1 MSVVL
6 RRRKVLFGLCEPIAK
21 KQDDGRRA
29 HALCLDTTLTRGT
42 DSFSSKFLSQIAPK
56 IAYNNPQLPFVVQRI
71 PDPRVKSLDPNSP
84 HKGAEWTEGMPTASM
99 TIAFREYIQK
109 REEEGRGWT
118 NGTFCVCGS
127 CADLSSMRETLLTL
141 CLLFPSQPSWTN
153 WYFPCISLSNV
164 YPPPAFKHGFR
175 HLRLSPRCRF
185 SSSSSSTNRRPRRA
199 HHPAQGHVVHEDL
212 GRAQRRRGRGCA
224 RHRGPISIKKEIKK
238 EKQDKT
244 QPPPHTS
251 HPPPHITPHAHAPLR
266 LGILD
271 ISL

>member
-1 MSVVL
+1 VSVGDGLVPFEMSVVL

-84 HKGAEWTEGMPTASM
+84 HKGAEWFEGMPTASM

-127 CADLSSMRETLLTL
+127 CLDLSSMRETLLTL
-141 CLLFPSQPSWTN
+141 CLLFPSQPSWAD
-153 WYFPCISLSNV
+153 WYFSCISLSNV
-164 YPPPAFKHGFR
+164 YRCLSNMVSAVYASPLAAASPP
-175 HLRLSPRCRF
+175 
-185 SSSSSSTNRRPRRA
+185 RPRPPTDDRA
-199 HHPAQGHVVHEDL
+199 E
-212 GRAQRRRGRGCA
+212 
-224 RHRGPISIKKEIKK
+224 
-238 EKQDKT
+238 
-244 QPPPHTS
+244 HT
-251 HPPPHITPHAHAPLR
+251 IPLR
-266 LGILD
+266 AMSYTKIWDALNAVAGEGAPGIEAP
-271 ISL
+271 SA